1 MLRRKVTTPSNFK
14 IEHYWKRI
22 KKIRISQPYGLHD
35 VK

>member
-1 MLRRKVTTPSNFK
+1 MLMRKVTTASNFK
-14 IEHYWKRI
+14 IERYWKRI